1 MVRIGD
7 RVRLLRVPPDVEA
20 MPDESVEPDE
30 MHTKD
35 VFRRCVGRV
44 FRIRGIGTNSP
55 NEDSGHV
62 ELWVRD
68 GDDCDDVVRADT
80 IWVEPEHIEIVTD
93 AEGRS

>member
-7 RVRLLRVPPDVEA
+7 HVRLLRVPPDVEA

-44 FRIRGIGTNSP
+44 FRVRGIGTNSP
-55 NEDSGHV
+55 NEDSGHA

-68 GDDCDDVVRADT
+68 GDDCEDQIADT
-80 IWVEPEHIEIVTD
+80 IRVEPEHLEVVTD
-93 AEGRS
+93 ADR